1 MPIYKNRMVM
11 DLNAPVF
18 RYTSLDAVIAMLRDR
33 KLRLTRL
40 DAFRDPFEG
49 SVPKRQIDDQIPI
62 FGGAYATEMMMTSA
76 APHYPDMNVPR
87 ARYRDRWQEMT
98 DRRKAMT
105 R

>member
-87 ARYRDRWQEMT
+87 AR
-98 DRRKAMT
+98 
-105 R
+105 